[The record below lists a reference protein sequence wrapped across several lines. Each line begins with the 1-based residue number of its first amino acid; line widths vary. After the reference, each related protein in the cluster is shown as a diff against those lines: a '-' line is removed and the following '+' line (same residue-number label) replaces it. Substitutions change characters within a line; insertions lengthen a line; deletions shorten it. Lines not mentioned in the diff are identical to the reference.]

1 MDLRGVLYALAAFA
15 IFATHDAIIKTL
27 GQGYSPIQLIFFS
40 TLFGFPLVT
49 LMLMHDPTRGNLR
62 PVHPV
67 WVGIRTAATVGASLC
82 VFYAFSVL
90 PLAQTYAILFTMPLI
105 ITVLAVPMLGERI
118 GWHRSAAV
126 LMGLIGVLVV
136 LRPGTAALSLGHL
149 AALVAAT
156 LSALASVIVRRIS
169 KDERRVVIMLYP
181 MVANFVLMAAGLAFV
196 YRPMPIA
203 DLGLVAAISALAF
216 TAGLFLIAAYSRAE
230 AAIVAPMQYSQ
241 IIWAS
246 LFGSYLFGERVDWA
260 TGLGTAIII
269 ASGLYIV
276 FRESTAR
283 AGGRTP
289 VLRTRSRHETTS
301 PFRLSALF
309 ERRPRN

>member
-118 GWHRSAAV
+118 G
-126 LMGLIGVLVV
+126 
-136 LRPGTAALSLGHL
+136 
-149 AALVAAT
+149 
-156 LSALASVIVRRIS
+156 
-169 KDERRVVIMLYP
+169 
-181 MVANFVLMAAGLAFV
+181 
-196 YRPMPIA
+196 
-203 DLGLVAAISALAF
+203 
-216 TAGLFLIAAYSRAE
+216 
-230 AAIVAPMQYSQ
+230 
-241 IIWAS
+241 
-246 LFGSYLFGERVDWA
+246 
-260 TGLGTAIII
+260 
-269 ASGLYIV
+269 
-276 FRESTAR
+276 
-283 AGGRTP
+283 
-289 VLRTRSRHETTS
+289 
-301 PFRLSALF
+301 
-309 ERRPRN
+309 